1 MQNKFHSNENIRVRS
16 PVKVP
21 QPSTIKIAQNKD
33 KMIFS
38 LSLSGNDAVY
48 EKKITSFI

>member
-1 MQNKFHSNENIRVRS
+1 MPNKFHSNENIRVRS
-16 PVKVP
+16 PVKAP